1 MELKKVA
8 VYKFTELKECAKV
21 KAVAYFAERSE
32 YPFFD
37 EAMDSIKAFVKGLH
51 GDVIDWSIGGEV
63 FRSYIKTTLDESYFH
78 DIELSEVDR
87 DHMPTGYCLDTT
99 LWGTFYDELK
109 KTGDGFYAYQQA
121 IEAALSDI
129 ASDVEYHYSRE
140 YIEEFIQINDYDFEL
155 DGSLFRSSVYEE
167 VTA

>member
-8 VYKFTELKECAKV
+8 VYKFAELEESSKV
-21 KAVAYFAERSE
+21 KAVAYFAERSD
-32 YPFFD
+32 YPYFS

-63 FRSYIKTTLDESYFH
+63 YRSYVKTTLDESYFE
-78 DIELSEVDR
+78 DVELSDFDR
-87 DHMPTGYCLDTT
+87 DHMPTGYCLDAI
-99 LWGTFYDELK
+99 LWGNFYDELK

-121 IEAALSDI
+121 IESALSDI

-140 YIEEFIQINDYDFEL
+140 YIEELIELNDYDFEAN
-155 DGSLFRSSVYEE
+155 GSLFRSSVYEE
-167 VTA
+167 ALA